1 MMEGAEAAPTR
12 RRGQALPADH
22 PAVALAPAPGDCI
35 AEVPTQTKEAVAALH
50 GNREPPD
57 TPVDPRELE

>member
-1 MMEGAEAAPTR
+1 MVEGAGAAPTR

-22 PAVALAPAPGDCI
+22 PGAALAPAPGDCI
-35 AEVPTQTKEAVAALH
+35 AEVPAGTKDAAAALH

-57 TPVDPRELE
+57 SPVDPGELV

>member
-1 MMEGAEAAPTR
+1 MVDGTDAAPTQ

-22 PAVALAPAPGDCI
+22 PAADLAAATEDCI
-35 AEVPTQTKEAVAALH
+35 AEVPVEVKDAVAALH

-57 TPVDPRELE
+57 TPVDPGELV

>member
-1 MMEGAEAAPTR
+1 MEKRVDAAPTE

-22 PAVALAPAPGDCI
+22 PAADLAITAGDCI
-35 AEVPTQTKEAVAALH
+35 AEVPATTKDAVAALH

-57 TPVDPRELE
+57 TPVDPRELV